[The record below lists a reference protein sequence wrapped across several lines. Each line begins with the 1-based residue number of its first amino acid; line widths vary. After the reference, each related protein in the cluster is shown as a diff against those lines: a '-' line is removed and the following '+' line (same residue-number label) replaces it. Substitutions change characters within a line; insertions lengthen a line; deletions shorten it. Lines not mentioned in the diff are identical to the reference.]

1 VGFDWSSSNLS
12 VGEISNSGWATAMGG
27 GNAWMTGYFEEV
39 VWENNGSQCANQPN
53 TVPGYSDMEVLMPT
67 ATLNTNTFKVS
78 QVIGNQ
84 NIHHFVIPKGIA
96 NDLTLVATSSNNSQ
110 QVLNNISWEGATESA
125 NNPLEAKFIISN
137 ASKNVIRVKFY
148 DAVLL
153 EIRVWVVWA
162 TIGSSDIPN
171 EEIFGSI
178 GNPPGLGIALE
189 GGYVFAHLISP
200 STIITDPDRPDLSG
214 TRMNPPPG
222 GNHPFNGGSLS
233 GGADKKWDNSR
244 QIRIKVLNPNN
255 ISNNDIT
262 DPVPTNSLNYPAIDA
277 EGNDDTTTGS
287 NLTPPEEINDP
298 YNNNQI
304 LYGRDS
310 PRIGLTHRSG
320 VNGNTFEVRIHFRE
334 FTRLE
339 IAGTWYRISDFY
351 LWRRHFKFKKNNGLW
366 ENDGSSKAL
375 DNAGF

>member
-1 VGFDWSSSNLS
+1 MVGADNNTMSGRSEQVNTTLGVSSTYACYNCCPDSIIESQPSPFSLSFDVGGQNQFGFRATVRNCYLSRTFFEFVGFDWSSSNLS
-12 VGEISNSGWATAMGG
+12 VGEISNSGWATAIDG

-39 VWENNGSQCANQPN
+39 IWENNGSQCVTQSN
-53 TVPGYSDMEVLMPT
+53 TVPGYSEMEVLMPT

-200 STIITDPDRPDLSG
+200 SL
-214 TRMNPPPG
+214 
-222 GNHPFNGGSLS
+222 L
-233 GGADKKWDNSR
+233 
-244 QIRIKVLNPNN
+244 
-255 ISNNDIT
+255 
-262 DPVPTNSLNYPAIDA
+262 
-277 EGNDDTTTGS
+277 
-287 NLTPPEEINDP
+287 
-298 YNNNQI
+298 
-304 LYGRDS
+304 
-310 PRIGLTHRSG
+310 
-320 VNGNTFEVRIHFRE
+320 
-334 FTRLE
+334 
-339 IAGTWYRISDFY
+339 
-351 LWRRHFKFKKNNGLW
+351 
-366 ENDGSSKAL
+366 
-375 DNAGF
+375 